1 MENAQFKDILIELR
15 ESKGY
20 TQEQLA
26 KLLKIS
32 SSTIGMWET
41 GKRTPTRA
49 KYEAIAD
56 LFNVDIDYL
65 YGRTSLKR
73 KSIIDEYGAIY
84 SAASGYSINDSGII
98 SIPVLGRVAAGVPIL
113 AEENQIGTVNIEKS
127 KAASSEL
134 FGLRIKGN
142 SMSPRIQEG
151 DIVIV
156 RRQDDAESGD
166 VVIAL
171 VNGDEAVCKKLQ
183 KYKEGI
189 SLISFNPSYEPM
201 TYTDDDIRELPVK
214 IIGKVIENRQ
224 FY

>member
-1 MENAQFKDILIELR
+1 MSSLGNKEVFASNLNRIMQERNISAQQICDDLNITKSSFSLWRNAKYYPRIDKIELLANYFGVKKSVLIEPL
-15 ESKGY
+15 
-20 TQEQLA
+20 
-26 KLLKIS
+26 S
-32 SSTIGMWET
+32 SSDTILQLPE
-41 GKRTPTRA
+41 
-49 KYEAIAD
+49 
-56 LFNVDIDYL
+56 V
-65 YGRTSLKR
+65 
-73 KSIIDEYGAIY
+73 
-84 SAASGYSINDSGII
+84 I

-134 FGLRIKGN
+134 FGLRIKGD